1 MAWIDAMLRDGVQ
14 TWVTVDRFA
23 ARADGH
29 RLGPV
34 PLRLRRRY
42 MRPADLNPPRSADG
56 LIVLSRAT
64 ASVMRSLDA
73 AGDAWATLDGRYCL
87 PLLDRRRDEPQ
98 DHDPIASRR
107 PPNADDELAVL
118 RVAMP
123 AATHAEYAAALG
135 ITRSRVTQLLR
146 STHTTR
152 MARPSPTAG
161 HVTRWWSD
169 RTPWEQTKAAYDW
182 LETNGCG
189 PVLGGETGADATA
202 PWRAPASTVMHVRKI
217 TPPPPG
223 FVPADSYETATM
235 TVVVDYRP
243 SVRAA
248 ASTVHTPVGPLRVAH
263 PLHIVGDLADAA
275 DGDERA
281 AEQSNALLQRARVR

>member
-98 DHDPIASRR
+98 DHDPIASRH
-107 PPNADDELAVL
+107 PPNAEDELAVL

-123 AATHAEYAAALG
+123 AATHAEYAAALDL
-135 ITRSRVTQLLR
+135 TRSRVTQMLR
-146 STHTTR
+146 SAHTIR
-152 MARPSPTAG
+152 PAQPSPTAG

-169 RTPWEQTKAAYDW
+169 RSPWQQTKAAYEW
-182 LETNGCG
+182 LDANGSS
-189 PVLGGETGADATA
+189 PVLGGETAADATA

-223 FVPADSYETATM
+223 FVPADSHETATM

-243 SVRAA
+243 SVLAA
-248 ASTVHTPVGPLRVAH
+248 ASTVDTPVGSLRVAH
-263 PLHIVGDLADAA
+263 PLHIVADLADAA
-275 DGDERA
+275 DSDERA
-281 AEQSNALLQRARVR
+281 AEQSNALLEHARVR